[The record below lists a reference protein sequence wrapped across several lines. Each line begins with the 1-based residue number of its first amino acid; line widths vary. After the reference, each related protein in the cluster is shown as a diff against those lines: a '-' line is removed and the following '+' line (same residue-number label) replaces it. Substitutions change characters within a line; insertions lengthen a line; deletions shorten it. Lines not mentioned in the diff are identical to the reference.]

1 MIFAVFTLCSTLL
14 FIHRFHLFIQKKMKA
29 LMKIHFYYRQNRCNG
44 NPIFIRGLFL
54 LNDDK
59 NVIKGIALPFY
70 LF

>member
-1 MIFAVFTLCSTLL
+1 MIFAVFTLYSTYL
-14 FIHRFHLFIQKKMKA
+14 FRKKMKA